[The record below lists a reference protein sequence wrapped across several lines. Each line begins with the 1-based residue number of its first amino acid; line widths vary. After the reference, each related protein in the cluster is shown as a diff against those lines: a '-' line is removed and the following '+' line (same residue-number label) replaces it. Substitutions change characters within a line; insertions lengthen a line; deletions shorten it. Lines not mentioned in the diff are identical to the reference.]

1 MTMETIKRLLVRF
14 WPTGALFLVGFILI
28 IYIALGILY
37 LQQGAQQGGLEE
49 QISKLSL
56 IVAKPLPSVDKLQAE
71 YDEAH
76 ISLAPMTDQA
86 ALDIIVGIAS
96 DSGIDIDPD
105 NHKFYI
111 PPGKVEAGKV
121 GEGNYQVLS
130 FTNIS
135 AQGYYDSVMD
145 FISDFDSGTTLKT
158 MVLKRVSVQQIED
171 ETAASLDVDIYT
183 LLEED
188 TL

>member
-1 MTMETIKRLLVRF
+1 METVKRLLVRF

-28 IYIALGILY
+28 IYVALGILY
-37 LQQGAQQGGLEE
+37 LQQRAQQGGFEE

-56 IVAKPLPSVDKLQAE
+56 IVAKPLPSVEELQAE
-71 YDEAH
+71 YDEAN
-76 ISLAPMTDQA
+76 ISLAPMTNQA
-86 ALDIIVGIAS
+86 VLDILVGIAS

-111 PPGKVEAGKV
+111 PPGKVETERV

-130 FTNIS
+130 FTNIN
-135 AQGYYDSVMD
+135 AQGDYDSVMD
-145 FISDFDSGTTLKT
+145 LISDLDSGATLKT
-158 MVLKRVSVQQIED
+158 MVLKRVSIQQVED

-183 LLEED
+183 LLEEG
-188 TL
+188 TV